1 MCEEVAVPTVP
12 IYLISGERAKPVAKK
27 LREVFDA
34 VAVAPQLN
42 LSSVLPSLPH
52 QKIHPIIFLAICLK
66 RRQNQ
71 DPSEHYLMPCFVT
84 LCSITLCFVFCL
96 LGALVWLSAQVR
108 VTSWKDSCQ
117 KSPVMRRLG
126 R

>member
-42 LSSVLPSLPH
+42 LSSVLPSENTSHHFPGRMS
-52 QKIHPIIFLAICLK
+52 QK
-66 RRQNQ
+66 
-71 DPSEHYLMPCFVT
+71 VT
-84 LCSITLCFVFCL
+84 KPGSVWTLSYAVFC
-96 LGALVWLSAQVR
+96 VFF
-108 VTSWKDSCQ
+108 
-117 KSPVMRRLG
+117 
-126 R
+126 